1 MMKPIILGRFHELHE
16 LENDARTKFRPSLL
30 REYIKILVIDDED
43 FAQKEGLQMAKFNV
57 TQIKSVEDL
66 RCAADYQIII
76 CDIKGVGSK
85 FGSKNEGAFVI
96 NEIRK
101 LYPHRQYAVYSGSSF
116 TQEMS
121 ALLKD
126 IETIKKD
133 AGIEEWVSYM
143 DEFIDRTCNPVYKWK
158 EIRRQLFLKNAS
170 TLSVL
175 RLEDEY
181 VRLMRKNP
189 SDLNDFPSRKN
200 NPDLSEDIYDV
211 IKSMLAGV
219 LLALAHIQ

>member
-1 MMKPIILGRFHELHE
+1 MLRPILFGHFHELHE

-43 FAQKEGLQMAKFNV
+43 FAQKEALQMAKFNV
-57 TQIKSVEDL
+57 TQIKNVEDL

-76 CDIKGVGSK
+76 CDIKGVGAK

-96 NEIRK
+96 NEIKK
-101 LYPHRQYAVYSGSSF
+101 LYPYRQYAVYSGSAF

-133 AGIEEWVSYM
+133 AGIEEWISYM
-143 DEFIDRTCNPVYKWK
+143 DEFIDRTCNPVYIWK

-175 RLEDEY
+175 KLEDEY
-181 VRLMRKNP
+181 VRLMQNNP
-189 SDLNDFPSRKN
+189 SRLKDFPSKN
-200 NPDLSEDIYDV
+200 KNPDLSEDIFDV
-211 IKSMLAGV
+211 VKNLIAGV